1 MNFTV
6 VPRTSNSK
14 LAAECPAAPQQ
25 AGPCGVSS
33 VHIGGDAELVLS
45 SGVVAQERLRGH
57 FYTMHP
63 ETNQFRMGY
72 TGEDAFV
79 FDVASK
85 LNKHYQHLEVAFP
98 VTPKELTKN
107 EDEILNH
114 GANGSPL
121 FSKSAVHK
129 VSSALELMGAK
140 LHDKHIFKLKSVKA
154 SKVTVGKKEQQ
165 PFSVRYQAE
174 YFGHPYH
181 TDLGFTLPQL
191 ANARTSKYKTV
202 SGKGLC
208 VNSDLLYVG
217 YKYTEASARRK
228 CDSLPSCVSFMFS
241 KDPQD
246 VPGSAWFCA
255 KAMSPNK
262 ELSAQYPKWLIATR
276 ESTQVHLLHRKD
288 TDDFVRI
295 GLSETLPALL
305 RKQFRRHGGLYGFQF
320 KPKLVKRH
328 GEMWLEMQVKP
339 TKRGY
344 KMVQKQLR
352 KATLQAVRHLTLN
365 SARKPNPEAE
375 LMSQHRMKHVLTVHG
390 AMKEKLKELKEHTF
404 TNAARIKQQL
414 RRALKDSK
422 DGQVHEDGKE
432 ILSLMKLHSIMPDT
446 LTHAEY
452 LKKLK
457 KDEAVSAVREKE
469 LSDLVNKLHVEADA
483 AVAKAVVPM
492 RRAAK
497 FLAARHP
504 RLKKIV
510 IEPLYMQ
517 CVYEPSKCDES
528 KLASP
533 KIKVCFTDIGCSDY
547 RKFPGMMGFLDLI
560 SHQAANQMAFFMT
573 KVAKWRT
580 QVFRFPEFAR
590 LDPTIYNI
598 ADKRVVHR
606 NVQVTSVGP
615 LIIGARRLVFPVGLR
630 KGKVRKIA
638 AKPKGKRPAMHHS
651 ARANLRHMANK
662 MMSGVHGAAK
672 TSMQM
677 GLQHE
682 LAKMKGKT
690 KGKPRKD

>member
-1 MNFTV
+1 
-6 VPRTSNSK
+6 
-14 LAAECPAAPQQ
+14 
-25 AGPCGVSS
+25 
-33 VHIGGDAELVLS
+33 
-45 SGVVAQERLRGH
+45 
-57 FYTMHP
+57 
-63 ETNQFRMGY
+63 
-72 TGEDAFV
+72 
-79 FDVASK
+79 
-85 LNKHYQHLEVAFP
+85 
-98 VTPKELTKN
+98 
-107 EDEILNH
+107 
-114 GANGSPL
+114 
-121 FSKSAVHK
+121 
-129 VSSALELMGAK
+129 
-140 LHDKHIFKLKSVKA
+140 
-154 SKVTVGKKEQQ
+154 
-165 PFSVRYQAE
+165 
-174 YFGHPYH
+174 
-181 TDLGFTLPQL
+181 
-191 ANARTSKYKTV
+191 
-202 SGKGLC
+202 
-208 VNSDLLYVG
+208 
-217 YKYTEASARRK
+217 
-228 CDSLPSCVSFMFS
+228 
-241 KDPQD
+241 
-246 VPGSAWFCA
+246 
-255 KAMSPNK
+255 
-262 ELSAQYPKWLIATR
+262 
-276 ESTQVHLLHRKD
+276 
-288 TDDFVRI
+288 
-295 GLSETLPALL
+295 
-305 RKQFRRHGGLYGFQF
+305 
-320 KPKLVKRH
+320 
-328 GEMWLEMQVKP
+328 
-339 TKRGY
+339 
-344 KMVQKQLR
+344 
-352 KATLQAVRHLTLN
+352 
-365 SARKPNPEAE
+365 
-375 LMSQHRMKHVLTVHG
+375 VHG

-422 DGQVHEDGKE
+422 NGQVHEDGKE